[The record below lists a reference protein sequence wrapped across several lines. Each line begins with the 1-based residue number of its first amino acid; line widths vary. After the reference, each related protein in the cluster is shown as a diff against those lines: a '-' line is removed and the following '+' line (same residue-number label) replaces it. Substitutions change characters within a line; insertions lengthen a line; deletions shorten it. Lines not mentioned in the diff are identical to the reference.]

1 MTVIYCK
8 IDANLQSCTTIK
20 AKIVKIDAIIDVL
33 YETALKSV
41 ANGDTVEYS
50 LDDGQVKIN
59 KTFATTESV
68 ISAIKGYENIRT
80 MLSNKLVPRVVR
92 LMDGKNFI

>member
-1 MTVIYCK
+1 MAVIFCK
-8 IDANLQSCTTIK
+8 LDANLESCTSIK
-20 AKIVKIDAIIDVL
+20 AKIVKIDAIIAVL

-41 ANGDTVEYS
+41 AKGDTVEYS

-59 KTFATTESV
+59 KTFASTESV
-68 ISAIKGYENIRT
+68 INAIKGYESIRT

-92 LMDGKNFI
+92 LMDSKNFR